1 MLHISCHSWNHSWAT
16 THLLQALQPY
26 LSLLL
31 LYVYS
36 LCLRWLLFDVSLL
49 FPIDNLHVDILP
61 GVSTVRGSVSV
72 SGGQLLLFKTTF
84 FFITVVV
91 GLLLITIGSLL
102 FALETFSTGATPSKV
117 VADGSI
123 YMAVLAITIIMQVAI
138 IFPGLLLLQ
147 PSRWYHIMTSLHKLI
162 ALELQ
167 AVECDS
173 SREACYYASPTLQRY
188 FYLQ

>member
-1 MLHISCHSWNHSWAT
+1 M
-16 THLLQALQPY
+16 
-26 LSLLL
+26 
-31 LYVYS
+31 
-36 LCLRWLLFDVSLL
+36 
-49 FPIDNLHVDILP
+49 
-61 GVSTVRGSVSV
+61 

-147 PSRWYHIMTSLHKLI
+147 PSR
-162 ALELQ
+162 
-167 AVECDS
+167 
-173 SREACYYASPTLQRY
+173 
-188 FYLQ
+188 